1 MLTISITNIIIWA
14 ILIGVIILC
23 TIGIVIATIFQSKK
37 DKKYKECLDIIKEK
51 GDIKFEVKDSLSKE
65 DIKKIN
71 RNVDINKLMQSLYNK
86 YLKFVDKVKNN
97 DNNLDQVLSGTL
109 KEFYIRKLENFKKA
123 GYKEIIDVIDLI
135 GYSITEYDKDKLQ
148 FRVTINCYDYKFLN
162 DTIISGSNLIKLEE
176 VFLLTYEKVGNRW
189 LITRYDKIYEKK
201 LSD

>member
-71 RNVDINKLMQSLYNK
+71 KNVDINKLMQSLYNK

-123 GYKEIIDVIDLI
+123 GYK
-135 GYSITEYDKDKLQ
+135 G
-148 FRVTINCYDYKFLN
+148 TIK
-162 DTIISGSNLIKLEE
+162 
-176 VFLLTYEKVGNRW
+176 
-189 LITRYDKIYEKK
+189 
-201 LSD
+201 